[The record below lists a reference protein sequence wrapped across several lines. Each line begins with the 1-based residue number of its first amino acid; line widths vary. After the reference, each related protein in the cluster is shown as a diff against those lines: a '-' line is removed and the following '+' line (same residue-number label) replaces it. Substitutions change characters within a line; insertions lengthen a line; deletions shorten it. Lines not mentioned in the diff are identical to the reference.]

1 MNEMTFTAERLTRQR
16 DAALIAEIERR
27 RSVAD
32 HGTRIVKARRAG
44 GVLRRAAALLRRR
57 RPGPRRLGPT
67 AAV

>member
-32 HGTRIVKARRAG
+32 HGTRIVRARPVTDA
-44 GVLRRAAALLRRR
+44 LRRAAELLHMR
-57 RPGPRRLGPT
+57 RPGPRRLVPT
-67 AAV
+67 ATI